1 MTAAAD
7 KRQSVRTYL
16 LALARPPPESPYA
29 GAVTISVSVHD
40 GVAQLVLDAPERRNA
55 SSQQDWLDLHRAV
68 VDLADGASLRGLIIR
83 GAGQTFSAGA
93 DMALLGELQGMST
106 EHRRE
111 LLATAADLVLRLI
124 RFPAPTVSL
133 VDGACFGGGVS
144 LALACDQVLAT
155 ARAKFGFVFTT
166 LGLPA
171 GDMAASWLLQRR
183 VGARRAWPILASG
196 AVVPA
201 EAALGLGL
209 VDAVSDVSCEEL
221 AAGLTWPTGAPSA
234 VRTTK
239 RQLLLME
246 GAYEPL
252 DALVSGQLDELVAA
266 IGGPE
271 FGEGLA
277 SLVERRPPNFAL

>member
-1 MTAAAD
+1 M
-7 KRQSVRTYL
+7 SVD
-16 LALARPPPESPYA
+16 
-29 GAVTISVSVHD
+29 D

-55 SSQQDWLDLHRAV
+55 SSLQDWLDLHAAV
-68 VDLADGASLRGLIIR
+68 TELAAGAPVGGLIIR

-93 DMALLGELQGMST
+93 DIALLQELRGLST
-106 EHRRE
+106 ERRRE
-111 LLATAADLVLRLI
+111 LLATAAELVLRLV
-124 RFPAPTVSL
+124 RFPAPTVAL
-133 VDGACFGGGVS
+133 VDGACFGGGAS

-155 ARAKFGFVFTT
+155 TRAKFGFVFTT

-171 GDMAASWLLQRR
+171 GDMAASWLLARR

-196 AVVPA
+196 TVVAA
-201 EAALGLGL
+201 ETALGLGL

-221 AAGLTWPTGAPSA
+221 AAGVTWPTGAPIA

-252 DALVSGQLDELVAA
+252 DALVSGQLDDLAA
-266 IGGPE
+266 AVGGPE

-277 SLVERRPPNFAL
+277 SLLERRPPKFDR